1 MAAPAPAD
9 LLSQIRVNGAVPRHV
24 AIIMDGNG
32 RWARDR
38 MLPRPLGH
46 RSGMKSVREVVEGA
60 IEVGLEVLSLFAFS
74 QENWQRPELEVAA
87 LMSLL
92 EEYIQREADELDAQ
106 GVQVVMLGELD
117 RLTPAARAAV
127 DRVMAQTAHNAKL
140 RLNLFIS
147 YGARAE
153 IVRAARLLA
162 AEVAAGSR
170 KPEEIDEAAIASKL
184 FTVGLPGSRPPD
196 PHVGRAAH
204 LELPSLAARVHRA
217 LHLERALARLQPA
230 RALRRDSRFSEPR
243 PPLRPRLGLTVTRP
257 ASGPRHVSPVASPSR
272 VTRHVLTRV

>member
-1 MAAPAPAD
+1 MAASAPAD

-32 RWARDR
+32 RWARSR

-46 RSGMKSVREVVEGA
+46 RRGMKSVHEVVQGSIDA
-60 IEVGLEVLSLFAFS
+60 GIEVLSLFAFS
-74 QENWQRPELEVAA
+74 QENWQRPAMEVSA

-92 EEYIQREADELDAQ
+92 EEYIQREADNLDSH
-106 GVQVVMLGELD
+106 GVQVRMLGELD
-117 RLTPAARAAV
+117 RLTPAAAAAV
-127 DRVMAQTAHNAKL
+127 QRVMDQTAHNSKL

-170 KPEEIDEAAIASKL
+170 KPEEIDEAAIAQKL
-184 FTVGLPGSRPPD
+184 FTADCPD
-196 PHVGRAAH
+196 PDLLIRTSGEQRISNFLLWQLAYTELYISSVLWPDFGQAELFGAILDYQARDRRFGR
-204 LELPSLAARVHRA
+204 
-217 LHLERALARLQPA
+217 
-230 RALRRDSRFSEPR
+230 
-243 PPLRPRLGLTVTRP
+243 
-257 ASGPRHVSPVASPSR
+257 VS
-272 VTRHVLTRV
+272 T